1 MLAGRIRT
9 FIVGAVLALGLA
21 GCFQPLH
28 GPQFGGAIQAALGT
42 VDVVKMEG
50 HFGHQ
55 LKSELDF
62 LLNNGAPPANPQYR
76 LTVAPAG
83 TSGSVIV
90 NVDSGR
96 PQMMNFATV
105 ANYSLVS
112 VADGKVLSFGA
123 ARSNASYDRDS
134 QRFATIR
141 AQRDAEIRT
150 AKSLAEEIK
159 IRVIADLA
167 KTRG

>member
-1 MLAGRIRT
+1 MLSRRIRT
-9 FIVGAVLALGLA
+9 ALAGVALATGLA

-28 GPQFGGAIQAALGT
+28 GPQFGAIQPMLGS
-42 VDVVKMEG
+42 VDVVQMEG

-62 LLNNGAPPANPQYR
+62 LFNNGEPPAAPKYR
-76 LTVAPAG
+76 LSIAPAG

-96 PQMMNFATV
+96 PQMMNYATV

-112 VADGKVLSFGA
+112 IADSKVVSFGT

-141 AQRDAEIRT
+141 AQRDAEIRA
-150 AKSLAEEIK
+150 AKALAEEIK
-159 IRVIADLA
+159 IRVIADLS

>member
-1 MLAGRIRT
+1 MLSRRIT
-9 FIVGAVLALGLA
+9 TALVTAALAVGLS

-28 GPQFGGAIQAALGT
+28 GPQFGAIQPMLGA
-42 VDVVKMEG
+42 VDVVQMEG

-62 LLNNGAPPANPQYR
+62 LFNNGEPPASPKYR
-76 LTVAPAG
+76 LSIVPSG
-83 TSGSVIV
+83 SSGSVIV

-96 PQMMNFATV
+96 PQMMNYATV

-112 VADGKVLSFGA
+112 IADGKVVSFGT
-123 ARSNASYDRDS
+123 ARSNVSYDRDS

-141 AQRDAEIRT
+141 AQRDAEIRA

-159 IRVIADLA
+159 IRVIADLS